1 MTRDTSERL
10 LNEACMLLIIFEDS
24 NTINKKDKARIKAI
38 FDEIKFADD
47 IDNELALT
55 FSELE
60 DKQG

>member
-1 MTRDTSERL
+1 MTRESSERL

-55 FSELE
+55 FSEWE

>member
-1 MTRDTSERL
+1 MTRESSERL

-47 IDNELALT
+47 INDELALT
-55 FSELE
+55 FSEWE

>member
-10 LNEACMLLIIFEDS
+10 LNETCMLLIIFEDS

-55 FSELE
+55 FSEWE

>member
-24 NTINKKDKARIKAI
+24 NTINKKDKARIIAI

-55 FSELE
+55 FSEWE

>member
-1 MTRDTSERL
+1 MTRESSERL
-10 LNEACMLLIIFEDS
+10 LNEACMLLIFEDS

-55 FSELE
+55 FSEWE

>member
-1 MTRDTSERL
+1 MTRENSERL

-38 FDEIKFADD
+38 FDEIKIADD

-55 FSELE
+55 FSEWE

>member
-1 MTRDTSERL
+1 MTRETSERL

-55 FSELE
+55 FSEWE
-60 DKQG
+60 DKQD

>member
-1 MTRDTSERL
+1 MTRETSERL

-55 FSELE
+55 FSEWE

>member
-55 FSELE
+55 FSEWE

>member
-1 MTRDTSERL
+1 MTRESSERL

-47 IDNELALT
+47 IDNELAIT
-55 FSELE
+55 FSEWE